1 MNSMSRVY
9 ITKNTAMIPTA
20 YTIKYFFLVLIRE
33 INKLFCCLPVWIFQK
48 KRKTHQEVTEEDVKK
63 VPHSFVMHK
72 GEVGKSVL
80 QLEMDIRH
88 VMEPYTAT
96 KLKVYSKI

>member
-1 MNSMSRVY
+1 M
-9 ITKNTAMIPTA
+9 
-20 YTIKYFFLVLIRE
+20 
-33 INKLFCCLPVWIFQK
+33 QK
-48 KRKTHQEVTEEDVKK
+48 KRKTHQEVTEEDVNK

-96 KLKVYSKI
+96 KCNKSKSYVGSIKKKNRNFTTLGVRPEKCFLPSARNYVMFVCEKYV